1 MGIFQAFLYRSM
13 NAVALVLACLLTTLP
28 GCGSEG
34 AKPDFGRSSITA
46 TGQAGSPESGQTSN
60 SDSRPVADVP
70 KSTNPIRLTCKERQG
85 RSYVAPADLPTW
97 DNSMRILGMHRC
109 LPCHN
114 RNFAANGL
122 LLTTYEEY
130 QVAAESSAKRI
141 KRGLLKP
148 LAAHESYS
156 IQLWLLNG
164 LPKTKQDLDAWDKER
179 CVTLP

>member
-1 MGIFQAFLYRSM
+1 MGIIQAFIYRSM
-13 NAVALVLACLLTTLP
+13 NAVALVLACLLATLP
-28 GCGSEG
+28 GCGSENS
-34 AKPDFGRSSITA
+34 KPDFGRAA
-46 TGQAGSPESGQTSN
+46 TPAASEVGSQVGSQDSN
-60 SDSRPVADVP
+60 QQPVAEVP
-70 KSTNPIRLTCKERQG
+70 APTKLTCKERQG
-85 RSYVAPADLPTW
+85 RSHVAPADLPTW
-97 DNSMRILGMHRC
+97 DNGMRILGMHRC

-130 QVAAESSAKRI
+130 EIAAESSAKRI

-164 LPKTKQDLDAWDKER
+164 LPRSKKDLDNWDKDR